1 MEGAL
6 DGINTNTKHELFWT
20 HSGPFYPVA
29 LPQTQVRF
37 VPDSIDNPRLD
48 LRTVEQSVPDLV
60 TLPLLCESSD
70 KSIAD
75 SGSIL
80 LSATSPQHSLSPQ
93 IPWLLLPPAEVRKS
107 TGVIKL
113 QPGATFQL
121 AKLCKVSG
129 LLQQY

>member
-1 MEGAL
+1 METHNHDEHHVY
-6 DGINTNTKHELFWT
+6 DGVETQERSEIDIFENLVLTLT
-20 HSGPFYPVA
+20 GRIYPVA

-93 IPWLLLPPAEVRKS
+93 IPWLLLPPCRSPQVHRS
-107 TGVIKL
+107 N
-113 QPGATFQL
+113 
-121 AKLCKVSG
+121 
-129 LLQQY
+129 